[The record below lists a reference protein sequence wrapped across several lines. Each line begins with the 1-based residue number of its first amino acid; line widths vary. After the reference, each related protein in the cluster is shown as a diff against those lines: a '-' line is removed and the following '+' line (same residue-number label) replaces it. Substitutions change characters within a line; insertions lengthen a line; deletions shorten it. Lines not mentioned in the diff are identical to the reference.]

1 MKSLFKIVKRY
12 IGAAFF
18 ITFLIL
24 ILNIFLDA
32 YFILYYGEASQNL
45 PGIENVSKEITKTG
59 DEFEVTEKGKEML
72 ESYEWAFLLDEDG
85 TILWSDKLPEDL
97 NKSYSL
103 TEVAGFSRWYLKDYP
118 VKVWTHPDGL
128 LVLASEKNSVWKQ
141 QLVLDMN
148 TVNESNRILLVFLL
162 GNTLLILLLCL
173 LFGYRFYRS
182 LKPVALGIETLAEE
196 KSIRLPE
203 KGMTAE
209 LAGKLNQTSELLE
222 KQKKLIETRDTA
234 RTNWIAGVSHDIRT
248 PLSMIMGY
256 SEQLEQ
262 AKNLD
267 EEQKKQVQI
276 MKAQSIKIK
285 RLIEDLNLTS
295 KLQYQMQPLR
305 SENYHPAKQFRQI
318 VASYY
323 NEGLSEQYEINL
335 EIAPE
340 IEPLE
345 LKGDLQLLNRAYENL
360 IGNSIRH
367 NEAGCKINITLQKKE
382 EMLELLFCD
391 DGVGIPAAVKAGVFE
406 EDSMQ
411 KASEEQELGNVH
423 IMGLHVV
430 KQIILSHGGSMEIL
444 TVEKGATIRICLPV
458 MWHSEVSA

>member
-1 MKSLFKIVKRY
+1 MICCVRLSGETVIWSDRTPDNFK
-12 IGAAFF
+12 
-18 ITFLIL
+18 
-24 ILNIFLDA
+24 
-32 YFILYYGEASQNL
+32 
-45 PGIENVSKEITKTG
+45 
-59 DEFEVTEKGKEML
+59 
-72 ESYEWAFLLDEDG
+72 ESYTSAEIA
-85 TILWSDKLPEDL
+85 S
-97 NKSYSL
+97 
-103 TEVAGFSRWYLKDYP
+103 FSRWYLCDYP
-118 VKVWTHPDGL
+118 VKVWEHPDGL
-128 LVLASEKNSVWKQ
+128 LVLGQKKDSVWKGE
-141 QLVLDMN
+141 LLLDMN
-148 TVNESNRILLVFLL
+148 MINQPGRILLVFLL
-162 GNTLLILLLCL
+162 GNTILILLLCL
-173 LFGYRFYRS
+173 LLGYRFYRS
-182 LKPVALGIETLAEE
+182 LKPVAVGIETLAEE
-196 KSIRLPE
+196 KSIGLPE

-209 LAGKLNQTSELLE
+209 LARKLNQTSEILE
-222 KQKKLIETRDTA
+222 KQKQLIATRDTA

-262 AKNLD
+262 AENLD

-335 EIAPE
+335 EIAPK

-367 NEAGCKINITLQKKE
+367 NEAGCKISITLQKKE
-382 EMLELLFCD
+382 ELLEILFCD

-411 KASEEQELGNVH
+411 KASEDKELGNVH

-458 MWHSEVSA
+458 MGHSEVSA